1 MIFVYFSVAKTPP
14 KSSQACGKWRK
25 TLKFWNAAISK
36 YIQLAFSCVM
46 EKLLI
51 FYIYVI

>member
-1 MIFVYFSVAKTPP
+1 MWQEEENFE
-14 KSSQACGKWRK
+14 
-25 TLKFWNAAISK
+25 LKFWNAAIPK

-51 FYIYVI
+51 FYIKAYEI

>member
-1 MIFVYFSVAKTPP
+1 MALL
-14 KSSQACGKWRK
+14 KSSQACDQKMK
-25 TLKFWNAAISK
+25 TLKFWNAAIPK

-51 FYIYVI
+51 FYIYEI